1 MFRRN
6 RGASRSSERGFKDHP
21 PPPPRSKFNLV
32 WPAACFILLLAL
44 GRSVHFCRSNNA
56 AFDRAAIDPSRRL
69 VAPSLKAEFEG
80 KKLVFVFST
89 GRTGTK
95 HFSSVFGGK
104 EALVNHQ
111 DEADSVSA
119 KEAVNKF
126 YRPFAATNDTELAR
140 EFLSEVKL
148 PMIKSRLQAADDAKV
163 YFQTGHVPLAFG
175 MAPILLKLLGS
186 KTFAVVRI
194 RRDRIQQALSL
205 MALGPE
211 SEDPWSEDSESL
223 SRRWF
228 PRPSD
233 VHVKLRPDQ
242 RVWNSFNRF
251 QRYLWLVDDTECRWQ
266 SLKREYAFDYLE
278 VQMES
283 LLQLN
288 GVEQYEKIAAFVG
301 TGLPP
306 RVESMHARDNSIEQ
320 KGKDS
325 LKWVADEKTLRLW
338 DEQYRKLVGPCVV
351 DQNLMYKWT

>member
-1 MFRRN
+1 MFRRKK
-6 RGASRSSERGFKDHP
+6 GAWRSSEGGFKDHP

-32 WPAACFILLLAL
+32 WPAACLVLLLAL
-44 GRSVHFCRSNNA
+44 GSSVNFCRSA
-56 AFDRAAIDPSRRL
+56 CDRAAIEPSRR
-69 VAPSLKAEFEG
+69 VIAPSLKAEFQG

-95 HFSSVFGGK
+95 HFSSVFAGK

-111 DEADSVSA
+111 DEADLVSA

-126 YRPFAATNDTELAR
+126 YRPFAAKNDTALAR
-140 EFLSEVKL
+140 EFLAEVKL
-148 PMIKSRLQAADDAKV
+148 PMIKSRLQAADAKV

-175 MAPILLKLLGS
+175 MAPILLDLLGS

-233 VHVKLRPDQ
+233 VHVKLKPDQ

-251 QRYLWLVDDTECRWQ
+251 QRYLW
-266 SLKREYAFDYLE
+266 
-278 VQMES
+278 
-283 LLQLN
+283 
-288 GVEQYEKIAAFVG
+288 
-301 TGLPP
+301 
-306 RVESMHARDNSIEQ
+306 
-320 KGKDS
+320 
-325 LKWVADEKTLRLW
+325 
-338 DEQYRKLVGPCVV
+338 
-351 DQNLMYKWT
+351 